1 MAAIAPRFAGSPWR
15 AGREPGSLRGVSQLR
30 SERGVGVVTAG
41 VVSTVEAGAADVSVV
56 VVVVDVSVGAVLF
69 SVADGSLVVVVV
81 LLGIALVSAGVDWVV
96 VVVVVSVDCATA
108 APRPAS
114 MAATAATADNFF

>member
-1 MAAIAPRFAGSPWR
+1 MAATAPRFAARPFER
-15 AGREPGSLRGVSQLR
+15 AAGPGHSVTASQLR
-30 SERGVGVVTAG
+30 SERGLGVAAAG
-41 VVSTVEAGAADVSVV
+41 VVSTAGAADVSVM
-56 VVVVDVSVGAVLF
+56 VVVDVSVGAVLF
-69 SVADGSLVVVVV
+69 SVVDGSVVVRVV

-114 MAATAATADNFF
+114 MAATAATANNFFW